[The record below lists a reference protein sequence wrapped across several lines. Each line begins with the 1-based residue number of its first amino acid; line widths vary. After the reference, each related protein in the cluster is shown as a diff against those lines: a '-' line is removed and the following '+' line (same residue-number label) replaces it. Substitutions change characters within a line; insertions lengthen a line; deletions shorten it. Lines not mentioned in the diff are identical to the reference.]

1 MDQWID
7 NASFGHFF
15 ALAGAGF
22 LAGFFGV
29 ILYDLIAARIES
41 QIGIAATGAF

>member
-15 ALAGAGF
+15 NLFAAGVA
-22 LAGFFGV
+22 AGFFG
-29 ILYDLIAARIES
+29 ILIYDLVVARIEAHA
-41 QIGIAATGAF
+41 GIQPTGAV